1 MSGLLVAGCGTGAG
15 VSEARKACGFV
26 TQALNIAKQAQ
37 SATGATQVRLENNA
51 MATLIRATPFAA
63 RATSAD
69 GQWNALQTTIGEA
82 QRVPIVDLAPSLKRI
97 CQVANSQSPYL

>member
-1 MSGLLVAGCGTGAG
+1 

-26 TQALNIAKQAQ
+26 GEALKISKQAQ
-37 SATGATQVRLENNA
+37 AATGAEQTRLANNA

-82 QRVPIVDLAPSLKRI
+82 QRVPITDLAPSLRRI
-97 CQVANSQSPYL
+97 CQVANSASPYL